1 MYLKNAKHLYLREY
15 FKDEEWDMIFESLK
29 LSSNKKEY
37 QDTKFKSVHVFNS
50 ENNKQEFING
60 ALSKIYDMFEI
71 TDGGEFDG

>member
-37 QDTKFKSVHVFNS
+37 WDTNFKSVHVFNS